1 MLYYLPGCDV
11 RKNHPEA
18 IDKIEQY
25 MLKKGATI
33 AQCCRTKQQLLKEGD
48 TIVHNCTMCQLI
60 LDEVYPN
67 NQCLSLYE
75 YILND
80 QAFPFANHHQQAIII
95 QDCWRMKNHQN
106 FQKAIRECLKQMNFH
121 IIEMPDCFEK
131 TRFCGV
137 WRYNALSPDC
147 IELAPQT
154 FQAIQKDIHLLPQ
167 EKQIEKMKQWVQRY
181 HHQKVVVYCNGCEK
195 GIRLGQGECW
205 HMVELLA
212 QGL

>member
-33 AQCCRTKQQLLKEGD
+33 VQCCRTTKPLIKAGD
-48 TIVHNCTMCQLI
+48 IIIHNCTMCQLI
-60 LDEVYPN
+60 LEEVYPDA
-67 NQCLSLYE
+67 QCQSLYE

-80 QAFPFANHHQQAIII
+80 KEFPFGDHHQQAIII
-95 QDCWRMKNHQN
+95 QDCWRMKHHQN
-106 FQKAIRECLKQMNFH
+106 FQKAIRECLKRMNFH
-121 IIEMPDCFEK
+121 IIEILDCFEK
-131 TRFCGV
+131 ASFCGV
-137 WRYNALSPDC
+137 WRYNALPQDC
-147 IELAPQT
+147 MKLAPNT
-154 FQAIQKDIHLLPQ
+154 FQNIQKDIHLLSQ
-167 EKQIEKMKQWVQRY
+167 NEQIEKMKQWVQRY